1 MIGEWNSVL
10 ANILSEWLR
19 NSEKGTLGSE
29 NLKHF
34 SGEHPPEPP
43 HKRSVTPSVLVK
55 EIS

>member
-1 MIGEWNSVL
+1 MELCTGQYPVW
-10 ANILSEWLR
+10 

-43 HKRSVTPSVLVK
+43 HKRSITPSVLVK